1 MTGSHRGAR
10 AQKSSRIAAAIV
22 LALALVTS
30 YGTAYAQA
38 RSGDVARPP
47 YSSADVRFM
56 QGMIAHH
63 AQALDMTA
71 LLPARTTRED
81 MRLLAQRIEVSQKDE
96 IALMQ
101 RWLAVRHE
109 RVPNLDAHHV
119 VMPGMSMSDTHMDN
133 MLMPGMLTAE
143 QLSELAKMK
152 DAEFDRLFLQDMIRH
167 HEGALVMVRDLL
179 ATNGA
184 AQEPEIFQFASDI
197 DADQRAEIMR
207 MRALL
212 NASTGATRRQ

>member
-1 MTGSHRGAR
+1 MTRSHRGAR
-10 AQKSSRIAAAIV
+10 AQKSPRMAAVIV

-47 YSSADVRFM
+47 YTTADVRFM

-71 LLPARTTRED
+71 LLPARTMRED

-101 RWLAVRHE
+101 RWLAARHE
-109 RVPNLDAHHV
+109 RVPNLDDHHV
-119 VMPGMSMSDTHMDN
+119 AMPGMSMSDTHMDK
-133 MLMPGMLTAE
+133 MLMPGMLTVE
-143 QLSELAKMK
+143 QLSELAKTK

-197 DADQRAEIMR
+197 DSDQHAEIMR

-212 NASTGATRRQ
+212 THPSLQRDPK